1 MAFAPSTISNNDDAL
16 NDLAHKLTSLQKQ
29 QDNMNKQID
38 GIAVNKAAIQELQ
51 KKTKDIVGKDD
62 MEKFGN

>member
-16 NDLAHKLTSLQKQ
+16 NDLAHKLASLQKQ

-38 GIAVNKAAIQELQ
+38 GIAVNKAAIQEL
-51 KKTKDIVGKDD
+51 
-62 MEKFGN
+62 